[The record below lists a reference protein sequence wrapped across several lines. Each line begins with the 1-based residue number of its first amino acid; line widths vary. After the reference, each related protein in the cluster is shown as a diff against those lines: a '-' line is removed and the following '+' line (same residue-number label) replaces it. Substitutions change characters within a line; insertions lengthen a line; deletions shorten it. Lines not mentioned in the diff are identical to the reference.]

1 MLIILFLLQTRLINL
16 NQNKNGNVDS
26 FIKSDLVKKQNN

>member
-16 NQNKNGNVDS
+16 NKNGNVDS
-26 FIKSDLVKKQNN
+26 FIKSDLVKKQNS